1 MSSFDIAVIQG
12 SRFNPSN
19 DIKYS
24 KPKVDS
30 HGSKSVGILNAAS
43 NTATFISTPLMLTWG
58 VNEFVD
64 EKSGK
69 VSYDLSL
76 QFSND
81 GYGKADEN
89 SFLEAMTSFENKIKE
104 DAITN
109 AKEWFGKTK
118 MSPDAIDALW
128 TPILKYPKDK
138 ATGEPDTSR
147 APTLKVKVPFWD
159 GQFKIDGIFNSDQKL
174 LYPNTENPDAELKD
188 LITKGS
194 NVALVILCGG
204 IWFANGKFGVTW
216 KLKQGI
222 VKPRASFSGKCHV
235 ILSDEDKVRLNTSTN
250 NFDKDCD
257 DENEDDVDDE
267 EEDIKVDDSD
277 EEADD
282 IVEEVKKAVE
292 VAPVIEEEP
301 PKKKIVK
308 KKVVKKTA

>member
-1 MSSFDIAVIQG
+1 MSGFEIAVIQG
-12 SRFNPSN
+12 SHFNPST

-30 HGSKSVGILNAAS
+30 HGSKSVGILNSAS

-69 VSYDLSL
+69 VSYDLAL
-76 QFSND
+76 QFSNE
-81 GYGKADEN
+81 GYGKVDET
-89 SFLEAMTSFENKIKE
+89 SFLAAMTSFETKIKE
-104 DAITN
+104 DAISN
-109 AKEWFGKTK
+109 AKEWFGKSK

-138 ATGEPDTSR
+138 ATGEPDTTR

-159 GQFKIDGIFNSDQKL
+159 GQFKIDGIFNTDQKL
-174 LYPNTENPDAELKD
+174 LYPSTDSPDAELKD

-194 NVALVILCGG
+194 NVALVVLCGG

-235 ILSDEDKVRLNTSTN
+235 ILSNEDKERLNNTTN
-250 NFDKDCD
+250 QFDKD
-257 DENEDDVDDE
+257 DEEDIEDDE
-267 EEDIKVDDSD
+267 EEEDDVNVDDSD
-277 EEADD
+277 EESES
-282 IVEEVKKAVE
+282 IVEEVKQE
-292 VAPVIEEEP
+292 VAPQPEP
-301 PKKKIVK
+301 EPEPAKKKVVK
-308 KKVVKKTA
+308 KKVVKKSA

>member
-1 MSSFDIAVIQG
+1 MSSFEINVIQG
-12 SRFNPSN
+12 SRLDPER

-76 QFSND
+76 QFSNE
-81 GYGKADEN
+81 GYGKADES
-89 SFLEAMTSFENKIKE
+89 SFLEAMTNFENKIKS

-128 TPILKYPKDK
+128 TPILKFPKDK
-138 ATGEPDTSR
+138 ATGEPDTSK
-147 APTLKVKVPFWD
+147 APTLKVKIPFWE
-159 GQFKIDGIFNSDQKL
+159 GEFKIDGIFNSEQKL
-174 LYPNTENPDAELKD
+174 LYPNPETPDTQVKD

-235 ILSDEDKVRLNTSTN
+235 ILSDEDKERLNNSTN
-250 NFDKDCD
+250 SFDKT
-257 DENEDDVDDE
+257 EANEDDVEDE
-267 EEDIKVDDSD
+267 EDVEDDVNVDDSD
-277 EEADD
+277 EEEQA
-282 IVEEVKKAVE
+282 IVEEVKKE
-292 VAPVIEEEP
+292 VAPVVEEP
-301 PKKKIVK
+301 PKKKVVK

>member
-1 MSSFDIAVIQG
+1 MSSFEIAVIQG
-12 SRFNPSN
+12 SRFDPSS

-69 VSYDLSL
+69 VSYDLAL
-76 QFSND
+76 QFSNE

-89 SFLEAMTSFENKIKE
+89 SFLSSMTAFEHKIKE
-104 DAITN
+104 DAIIN

-138 ATGEPDTSR
+138 STGEPDTTR

-159 GQFKIDGIFNSDQKL
+159 GQFKIDGIFNTDQKL
-174 LYPNTENPDAELKD
+174 LYPSTDSPDAELKD

-235 ILSDEDKVRLNTSTN
+235 ILSDEDKERLNNTTN
-250 NFDKDCD
+250 NFDKED
-257 DENEDDVDDE
+257 DDDVDDE
-267 EEDIKVDDSD
+267 EEEEDDVNVDDSD
-277 EEADD
+277 EETES
-282 IVEEVKKAVE
+282 IVEEVKQE
-292 VAPVIEEEP
+292 VAPAPEP
-301 PKKKIVK
+301 EPEPVK
-308 KKVVKKTA
+308 KKVVKKKVVKKAA

>member
-1 MSSFDIAVIQG
+1 MSGFEIAVIQG
-12 SRFNPSN
+12 SHFNPST

-30 HGSKSVGILNAAS
+30 HGSKSVGILNSAS

-69 VSYDLSL
+69 VSYDLAL
-76 QFSND
+76 QFSNE
-81 GYGKADEN
+81 GYGKPDET
-89 SFLEAMTSFENKIKE
+89 SFLAAMTSFENKIKE

-109 AKEWFGKTK
+109 AKEWFGKSK

-138 ATGEPDTSR
+138 ATGEPDTTRS
-147 APTLKVKVPFWD
+147 PTLKVKVPFWD
-159 GQFKIDGIFNSDQKL
+159 GQFKIDGIFNTDQKL
-174 LYPNTENPDAELKD
+174 LYPSPDSPDAELKD

-194 NVALVILCGG
+194 NVALVVLCGG

-222 VKPRASFSGKCHV
+222 VKPRASFSSGKCHV
-235 ILSDEDKVRLNTSTN
+235 ILSDEDKERLNSTAN
-250 NFDKDCD
+250 NFDKE
-257 DENEDDVDDE
+257 DEEDIDDE
-267 EEDIKVDDSD
+267 EEDDVNVDDSD
-277 EEADD
+277 EETESIA
-282 IVEEVKKAVE
+282 EEVKQE
-292 VAPVIEEEP
+292 VAPEP
-301 PKKKIVK
+301 EPEPEPAKKKVVK

>member
-1 MSSFDIAVIQG
+1 MSSFEINVIQG
-12 SRFNPSN
+12 SRLDPDR

-76 QFSND
+76 QFSNE

-89 SFLEAMTSFENKIKE
+89 SFLEAMTNFENKIKS

-128 TPILKYPKDK
+128 TPILKFPKDK
-138 ATGEPDTSR
+138 ATGEPDTSK
-147 APTLKVKVPFWD
+147 APTLKVKIPFWE
-159 GQFKIDGIFNSDQKL
+159 GEFKIDGIFNSDQKL
-174 LYPNTENPDAELKD
+174 LYPNPETPDTQVKD

-235 ILSDEDKVRLNTSTN
+235 ILSDEDKERLNNSTN
-250 NFDKDCD
+250 AFDKSEGND
-257 DENEDDVDDE
+257 DDVEDEEDVEDDVN
-267 EEDIKVDDSD
+267 VDDSD
-277 EEADD
+277 EEEQA
-282 IVEEVKKAVE
+282 IVEEVKKE
-292 VAPVIEEEP
+292 VAPVVEEP
-301 PKKKIVK
+301 PKKKVVK
-308 KKVVKKTA
+308 KKVVKKAA

>member
-1 MSSFDIAVIQG
+1 MSSFEINVIQG
-12 SRFNPSN
+12 SRLDPDR

-76 QFSND
+76 QFSNE

-89 SFLEAMTSFENKIKE
+89 SFLEAMTNFENKIKS

-128 TPILKYPKDK
+128 TPILKFPKDK
-138 ATGEPDTSR
+138 ATGEPDTSK
-147 APTLKVKVPFWD
+147 APTLKVKIPFWE
-159 GQFKIDGIFNSDQKL
+159 GEFKIDGIFNSDQKL
-174 LYPNTENPDAELKD
+174 LYPNPESPDTQVKD

-235 ILSDEDKVRLNTSTN
+235 ILSDEDKERLNNSTN
-250 NFDKDCD
+250 AFDNSEGN
-257 DENEDDVDDE
+257 DEDVEDEEDVEDDVN
-267 EEDIKVDDSD
+267 VDDSD
-277 EEADD
+277 EEEQA
-282 IVEEVKKAVE
+282 IVEEVKKE
-292 VAPVIEEEP
+292 VAPVVEEP
-301 PKKKIVK
+301 PKKKVVK
-308 KKVVKKTA
+308 KKVVKKAA

>member
-1 MSSFDIAVIQG
+1 MSSFEIAVIQG
-12 SRFNPSN
+12 SRFNPSS

-30 HGSKSVGILNAAS
+30 HGSKSVGILNSAS
-43 NTATFISTPLMLTWG
+43 NTATFLSTPLMLTWG

-76 QFSND
+76 QFSNE

-89 SFLEAMTSFENKIKE
+89 SFLEAMTVFEKKIKE
-104 DAITN
+104 DAISN

-138 ATGEPDTSR
+138 STGEPDTTR

-159 GQFKIDGIFNSDQKL
+159 GQFKIDGIFNTDQKL
-174 LYPNTENPDAELKD
+174 LYPNPETPDTELKE

-222 VKPRASFSGKCHV
+222 VKPRATFSGKCHV
-235 ILSDEDKVRLNTSTN
+235 ILSDEDKERLNSSSN
-250 NFDKDCD
+250 QFDKD
-257 DENEDDVDDE
+257 DEDEDVEDEEDEDDVN
-267 EEDIKVDDSD
+267 VDDSD

-282 IVEEVKKAVE
+282 IVEEVKQE
-292 VAPVIEEEP
+292 VQPEPEPVPEP
-301 PKKKIVK
+301 PKKKVVK

>member
-1 MSSFDIAVIQG
+1 MSNFEINVIQG
-12 SRFNPSN
+12 SKFDPTN

-43 NTATFISTPLMLTWG
+43 NTATFLSTPLMLTWG
-58 VNEFVD
+58 VNEFID
-64 EKSGK
+64 EKSGR
-69 VSYDLSL
+69 VSYDLAL
-76 QFSND
+76 QFSNE
-81 GYGKADEN
+81 GYGKVDEN
-89 SFLEAMTSFENKIKE
+89 KFLEAMTIFETKIKS

-138 ATGEPDTSR
+138 ATGEPDTTR
-147 APTLKVKVPFWD
+147 APTLKIKVPFWEGD
-159 GQFKIDGIFNSDQKL
+159 FKIDGIFNSEQKL
-174 LYPNTENPDAELKD
+174 LYPDPENPDAHLKD

-194 NVALVILCGG
+194 NVALVVLCGG

-222 VKPRASFSGKCHV
+222 VKPKASFSGKCHV
-235 ILSDEDKVRLNTSTN
+235 ILSDEDKDRLNSSVN
-250 NFDKDCD
+250 NFEKAEADD
-257 DENEDDVDDE
+257 DEVDDE
-267 EEDIKVDDSD
+267 EDEEDDTNVDDSD
-277 EEADD
+277 EEAAA
-282 IVEEVKKAVE
+282 IIEEVKLE
-292 VAPVIEEEP
+292 VAPTEP
-301 PKKKIVK
+301 IKKKVIK

>member
-1 MSSFDIAVIQG
+1 MSSFEINVIQG
-12 SRFNPSN
+12 SRFDPNR

-58 VNEFVD
+58 VNEFID

-76 QFSND
+76 QFSNQ

-89 SFLEAMTSFENKIKE
+89 SFLESMTNFENKIKS
-104 DAITN
+104 DAIAN

-128 TPILKYPKDK
+128 TPILKFPKDK
-138 ATGEPDTSR
+138 GTGEPDTSK
-147 APTLKVKVPFWD
+147 APTLKVKIPFWD
-159 GQFKIDGIFNSDQKL
+159 GEFKIDGLFNSDQKL
-174 LYPNTENPDAELKD
+174 LFPNPEAPETQFKD

-235 ILSDEDKVRLNTSTN
+235 ILSDEDKERLNNSTN
-250 NFDKDCD
+250 NFEKAEEEDEDID
-257 DENEDDVDDE
+257 DEEAEDDVN
-267 EEDIKVDDSD
+267 VDDSD
-277 EEADD
+277 EEEQA
-282 IVEEVKKAVE
+282 IIEEVKKE
-292 VAPVIEEEP
+292 VAPVVEET
-301 PKKKIVK
+301 PKKKVVK

>member
-1 MSSFDIAVIQG
+1 MSGFEIAVIQG
-12 SRFNPSN
+12 SHFNPST

-30 HGSKSVGILNAAS
+30 HGSKSVGILNSAS

-69 VSYDLSL
+69 VSYDLAL
-76 QFSND
+76 QFSNE
-81 GYGKADEN
+81 GYGKVDET
-89 SFLEAMTSFENKIKE
+89 SFLAAMTSFETKIKE
-104 DAITN
+104 DAISN
-109 AKEWFGKTK
+109 AKEWFGKSK

-138 ATGEPDTSR
+138 ATGEPDTTR

-159 GQFKIDGIFNSDQKL
+159 GQFKIDGIFNTDQKL
-174 LYPNTENPDAELKD
+174 LYPSTDSPDAELKD

-194 NVALVILCGG
+194 NVALVVLCGG

-235 ILSDEDKVRLNTSTN
+235 ILSNEDIERLNNTTN
-250 NFDKDCD
+250 QFDKD
-257 DENEDDVDDE
+257 DEEDIEDEEEEEDDVN
-267 EEDIKVDDSD
+267 VDDSD
-277 EEADD
+277 EESES
-282 IVEEVKKAVE
+282 IVEEVKQE
-292 VAPVIEEEP
+292 VAPQPEP
-301 PKKKIVK
+301 EPEPAKKKVVK
-308 KKVVKKTA
+308 KKVVKKSA